1 MSEENNK
8 GHKGSSG
15 LKDPK
20 ALWFGVA
27 LLLLGVL
34 AGVFALQSWCEARR
48 LAAEKA
54 ARVAQYARFGI
65 SSDGVSDFH
74 PLPPLVPHL
83 PAVAALGGDLFRDRR
98 LSAPACRSCMTCHQ
112 LNYGGVDGKLHGKV
126 LTRPVQNA
134 ALAEVFL
141 RDGSISNLADL
152 VRHMVLSPH
161 FGGGTN
167 LNESTSWINSDLKF
181 AYRYKKQ
188 FPEGVNATNAVVAVV
203 EYLKALV
210 SGNGAFDR
218 HLNGQKDALTPEEV
232 RGFEV
237 FKTQKCVSCHA
248 GPALGGW
255 RVSEGRKVP
264 ALRGLSTR
272 RRYMSD
278 GLRSELGAVLPFMPG
293 GDVEDAA
300 DRRALCAFLR
310 TL

>member
-1 MSEENNK
+1 MSVANDK
-8 GHKGSSG
+8 GLKGLKGS
-15 LKDPK
+15 K
-20 ALWFGVA
+20 ALWLGA
-27 LLLLGVL
+27 AILLLGAL
-34 AGVFALQSWCEARR
+34 AGVYALQSWREARR

-54 ARVAQYARFGI
+54 ARIARFEKFGV
-65 SSDGVSDFH
+65 STDGVSDFH
-74 PLPPLVPHL
+74 PLPPFVPNR
-83 PAVAALGGDLFRDRR
+83 PAIAALGGDLFRDRR
-98 LSAPACRSCMTCHQ
+98 LSAPACRPCMTCHQ

-152 VRHMVLSPH
+152 VRHMILSPH

-181 AYRYKKQ
+181 AHRYKKQ
-188 FPEGVNATNAVVAVV
+188 FPEGVNATNAVEAVV
-203 EYLKALV
+203 EYLKTLV
-210 SGNGAFDR
+210 AGNGAFDR
-218 HLNGQKDALTPEEV
+218 HLSGQKDALTAEEV
-232 RGFEV
+232 RGFKV
-237 FKTQKCVSCHA
+237 FRTQKCVTCHD

-255 RVSEGRKVP
+255 QVSDGRKVP

-278 GLRSELGAVLPFMPG
+278 GLRSDLGAVLPFMPG
-293 GDVEDAA
+293 GDIEAAA
-300 DRRALCAFLR
+300 DRRAICAFLS